1 MSGYLYVIHI
11 GNVIKVGKTRDL
23 AQRYA
28 TYQRDADQYGMTFTP
43 LFATD
48 RHKEVD
54 ANEAA
59 VLDRF
64 RPAGQRHEYLRDV
77 DPDEVIAFART
88 LPCTHPVVVEP
99 TAWISRKEAMARLQV
114 GPGSFDRYVKAGRI
128 RARKNGRNRVFVPVE
143 DLDSFLRM
151 VPA

>member
-23 AQRYA
+23 GRRYA
-28 TYQRDADQYGMTFTP
+28 TYQRDADQYGLTFMP

-48 RHKEVD
+48 AHEEVD
-54 ANEAA
+54 ANEIA

-64 RPAGQRHEYLRDV
+64 RPPGQRREYLRDV
-77 DPDEVIAFART
+77 DPEEVIAFIQALPRT
-88 LPCTHPVVVEP
+88 PPAIPEP
-99 TAWISRKEAMARLQV
+99 TAWIPRMQAMERLRV
-114 GPGSFDRYVKAGRI
+114 GPGAFDRYVKAGRI
-128 RARKNGRNRVFVPVE
+128 RARTNGRNRVFVPVE

-151 VPA
+151 VRA